1 MDEFE
6 SREETSEEASE
17 TTLMEAEPE
26 PDATEKKSLTQ
37 IVREKA
43 KAIPA
48 AVKERAVKAFQFAKE
63 HKKEIAAGAAVVVG
77 AAVYVAGNARDND
90 QLREENER
98 LLEDNAQ
105 LADDLEIER
114 GVSGCLAS
122 RVVELEDLCDEK
134 DAYFQEM
141 ISDGLRHGSSLAG
154 KRMAD
159 RKQYLNE
166 E

>member
-6 SREETSEEASE
+6 SREETLEEASE

-37 IVREKA
+37 TVREKA
-43 KAIPA
+43 EAIPA
-48 AVKERAVKAFQFAKE
+48 AVKESAVKAFQFVKE
-63 HKKEIAAGAAVVVG
+63 HKMEIVAVVG

-98 LLEDNAQ
+98 LLEGNAQ

-114 GVSGCLAS
+114 GVSDCLAS
-122 RVVELEDLCDEK
+122 RVVELEDLCDDK

-154 KRMAD
+154 KHMAD

>member
-17 TTLMEAEPE
+17 TTLMEAEP
-26 PDATEKKSLTQ
+26 
-37 IVREKA
+37 EKA

>member
-6 SREETSEEASE
+6 SREETSGEASE

-37 IVREKA
+37 TIREKA
-43 KAIPA
+43 EAIPA
-48 AVKERAVKAFQFAKE
+48 AVKESAVKAFQFVKE
-63 HKKEIAAGAAVVVG
+63 HKEEIVAGVAAVGAVVY
-77 AAVYVAGNARDND
+77 AAVNARDND

-114 GVSGCLAS
+114 GVSDCLAS
-122 RVVELEDLCDEK
+122 QVVELEDLCDEK

-154 KRMAD
+154 KHMAD

>member
-43 KAIPA
+43 EAIPA
-48 AVKERAVKAFQFAKE
+48 VVKEGAAKAVQFVRE
-63 HKKEIAAGAAVVVG
+63 HKKEIAAGTAVVG
-77 AAVYVAGNARDND
+77 AAVYVVGNARDND

-141 ISDGLRHGSSLAG
+141 IADGLRHGSSLAG
-154 KRMAD
+154 KHMAD

>member
-1 MDEFE
+1 MKSHSSQTGFLLIMGINELDNPTKTH
-6 SREETSEEASE
+6 SSQTS
-17 TTLMEAEPE
+17 
-26 PDATEKKSLTQ
+26 
-37 IVREKA
+37 
-43 KAIPA
+43 
-48 AVKERAVKAFQFAKE
+48 
-63 HKKEIAAGAAVVVG
+63 
-77 AAVYVAGNARDND
+77 NARDND

-98 LLEDNAQ
+98 LLEDKAQ
-105 LADDLEIER
+105 LADDLENER

-122 RVVELEDLCDEK
+122 RVVELEDLCNEK

-154 KRMAD
+154 KHMAD

>member
-43 KAIPA
+43 EAIPA
-48 AVKERAVKAFQFAKE
+48 VVKEGAAKAVQFVRE
-63 HKKEIAAGAAVVVG
+63 HKKEITAGTAVVVG
-77 AAVYVAGNARDND
+77 AAVYVVGNARDND

-122 RVVELEDLCDEK
+122 
-134 DAYFQEM
+134 
-141 ISDGLRHGSSLAG
+141 
-154 KRMAD
+154 
-159 RKQYLNE
+159 
-166 E
+166 

>member
-26 PDATEKKSLTQ
+26 PDATEKKPLTQ
-37 IVREKA
+37 TVREKA
-43 KAIPA
+43 EAIPA
-48 AVKERAVKAFQFAKE
+48 AV
-63 HKKEIAAGAAVVVG
+63 VV
-77 AAVYVAGNARDND
+77 AAVYAAGNARDND

-98 LLEDNAQ
+98 LLEDKAQ
-105 LADDLEIER
+105 LADDLENER

-154 KRMAD
+154 KHMAD

>member
-6 SREETSEEASE
+6 SREETLEEASE

-37 IVREKA
+37 TVREKA
-43 KAIPA
+43 EAIPA
-48 AVKERAVKAFQFAKE
+48 AVKERAVKAFQFVKE
-63 HKKEIAAGAAVVVG
+63 HKMEIVAVVG

-114 GVSGCLAS
+114 GVSDCLAS
-122 RVVELEDLCDEK
+122 RVVELEDLCDDK

-154 KRMAD
+154 KHMAD

>member
-26 PDATEKKSLTQ
+26 PDATEKKPLTQ
-37 IVREKA
+37 TVREKA
-43 KAIPA
+43 EAIPA
-48 AVKERAVKAFQFAKE
+48 AVKESAVKAFQFVKE
-63 HKKEIAAGAAVVVG
+63 HKKEIAAGAAVVV
-77 AAVYVAGNARDND
+77 AAVYAAGNARDND

-98 LLEDNAQ
+98 LLEDKAQ
-105 LADDLEIER
+105 LADDLENER
-114 GVSGCLAS
+114 SVSGCLAS

-154 KRMAD
+154 KHMAD